1 MTSREIFF
9 LFGIL
14 GIFVL
19 TYILQINN
27 NVLDI
32 KDIVVGDY
40 TRHVNS
46 HLPRT
51 VRIPK
56 NPDNFS
62 RTAASATRQANV
74 KSTAAP
80 SGAESASH
88 QSKVNVLLVTAHRSG
103 STFLGELFNRN
114 PDVFYLFEPLA
125 GVQGEHST
133 IGCHRYPEAKI
144 NHLRKYFDCDAPLY
158 YDRYRYRMKNKGK
171 KPSKVFVDKNR
182 FISAGQI
189 YPDRSSIPSNGI
201 QVVQPERG
209 RCAGSGL
216 CFRSDHQ
223 WSCDAGICH
232 ARAQEQDISLMSGHK
247 DKNCMRCNPLS
258 VKLINQVCESR
269 SIIAQKV
276 IRLCDINHL
285 ETMMTQIPNLKVI
298 LLFRDPRGIYGSRK
312 RLVNPT
318 LLLKTISQTC
328 NYYEK
333 ALVSKLE
340 HENLMYL
347 RYEDLSREPLEMA
360 KSIYAFIGRRLPD
373 AIVQWIT
380 DSQHTPTPTL
390 RPITTNQTLPSA
402 TKRRRVDPYSTRRN
416 STYTMMKWRLENS
429 FHVMDGVQKICAKT
443 IALAGYQILKNESE
457 MKNLD
462 FSAINNSPFNVL

>member
-1 MTSREIFF
+1 
-9 LFGIL
+9 
-14 GIFVL
+14 
-19 TYILQINN
+19 
-27 NVLDI
+27 
-32 KDIVVGDY
+32 
-40 TRHVNS
+40 
-46 HLPRT
+46 
-51 VRIPK
+51 
-56 NPDNFS
+56 
-62 RTAASATRQANV
+62 
-74 KSTAAP
+74 
-80 SGAESASH
+80 
-88 QSKVNVLLVTAHRSG
+88 
-103 STFLGELFNRN
+103 
-114 PDVFYLFEPLA
+114 
-125 GVQGEHST
+125 
-133 IGCHRYPEAKI
+133 
-144 NHLRKYFDCDAPLY
+144 
-158 YDRYRYRMKNKGK
+158 
-171 KPSKVFVDKNR
+171 
-182 FISAGQI
+182 
-189 YPDRSSIPSNGI
+189 
-201 QVVQPERG
+201 
-209 RCAGSGL
+209 
-216 CFRSDHQ
+216 
-223 WSCDAGICH
+223 
-232 ARAQEQDISLMSGHK
+232 
-247 DKNCMRCNPLS
+247 
-258 VKLINQVCESR
+258 
-269 SIIAQKV
+269 
-276 IRLCDINHL
+276 
-285 ETMMTQIPNLKVI
+285 MMTQIPNLKVI

-340 HENLMYL
+340 HKNLMYL